1 MPSRAALVATSLA
14 LSASLVPVVGA
25 AHESRGRAVPAV
37 EPVLP
42 AVVAEVVQRRSG
54 TTIRSGGGITVESV
68 PVPAAVRSGDVPSR
82 VFRVTIEGRY
92 APRALPYV
100 MTVDGAA
107 VAVAVP
113 SPDLR
118 SVVAL
123 TADRSAVTGRLRL
136 TYGGRPAEETPAAR
150 LRAPSTRRIRQLP
163 SPGPYDVIRRR
174 YDLGDRAFQPT
185 GLGAK
190 VEVRANVHL
199 PAGLPDGP
207 YPIVLFMHGNHS
219 SCFRGNRAGYRW
231 PCRPGWKALPNHE
244 GYDYAASRLASYG
257 YVVVSVSANGVN
269 VHGNRL
275 ADTGMRQ
282 RGELLEHHLD
292 LWQTWST
299 VGAAPFGDR
308 FVGEVDM
315 TRIGTMGHSRGGEG
329 VVWHVI
335 VDRQR
340 DDPYGVDAVLPLAP
354 VDFTRV
360 TVNRVPLAVVLPYCD
375 GDVFDL
381 QGVHFFDDARYRVP
395 GDPRPKHVL
404 TLFGANHNFFNSVWT
419 PGLGFPGAFDDTFGR
434 CGGKLTPSRQRR
446 VGAAYIVSYF
456 RRYLGGE
463 FGLDPVWTGAATP
476 RRIDPS
482 SALMAF
488 LAPDRPGR
496 RLDIDRFT
504 APRSIGRT
512 ETGDD
517 VTASGLSLLAWCANT
532 IQVPCVP
539 GDLSFSDVHL
549 PGLSRGVFG
558 WAGSQGEVRFD
569 VGTGTDVRPFDALQF
584 RAAVNPGY
592 RANSGIRYQDLTV
605 SLVDGDGA
613 EVAVPASAV
622 GNEALRFP
630 KGVRRFTGHV
640 ILQQVRFPLE
650 VFQGVDLSDVTEV
663 VISFDR
669 VDSGVID
676 VADLAFSAGA

>member
-1 MPSRAALVATSLA
+1 M
-14 LSASLVPVVGA
+14 
-25 AHESRGRAVPAV
+25 PAV
-37 EPVLP
+37 EPMLP
-42 AVVAEVVQRRSG
+42 ADVAEVVQRLSG
-54 TTIRSGGGITVESV
+54 TTIRSEIGATVESV
-68 PVPAAVRSGDVPSR
+68 RVPAAVRSADVPSR
-82 VFRVTIEGRY
+82 VYRVTIEGRY

-123 TADRSAVTGRLRL
+123 TTDRSVASGRLGL
-136 TYGGRPAEETPAAR
+136 TYGGRLAEESSASA
-150 LRAPSTRRIRQLP
+150 LRPPSIRRIRQLP
-163 SPGPYDVIRRR
+163 SPGPYDVVRRR
-174 YDLGDRAFQPT
+174 YDFGDRAYQPT

-219 SCFRGNRAGYRW
+219 SCFRGDRAGYRW
-231 PCRPGWKALPNHE
+231 PCRRGWKPLPNHE

-257 YVVVSVSANGVN
+257 YIVVSVSANGVN

-299 VGAAPFGDR
+299 VGGEPFGDR
-308 FVGEVDM
+308 FVGKVDM
-315 TRIGTMGHSRGGEG
+315 SRIGTMGHSRGGEG

-340 DDPYGVDAVLPLAP
+340 VDPYGIDAVLPLAP

-360 TVNRVPLAVVLPYCD
+360 TVNRVPLSVVLPYCD

-419 PGLGFPGAFDDTFGR
+419 PAFGFPGAFDDTFGR
-434 CGGKLTPSRQRR
+434 CAGKLTPSQQRR

-456 RRYLGGE
+456 RRYLGE
-463 FGLDPVWTGAATP
+463 ELGLDPVWTGAATP

-482 SALMAF
+482 RALMAF
-488 LAPDRPGR
+488 MAPDLPGR

-504 APRSIGRT
+504 ASRSIGRT
-512 ETGDD
+512 EAGDD

-532 IQVPCVP
+532 VEVPCVP

-558 WAGSQGEVRFD
+558 WAGSQGEVHFD
-569 VGTGTDVRPFDALQF
+569 LGTATDVRAFDALQF
-584 RAAVNPGY
+584 RVAVNPGY
-592 RANSGIRYQDLTV
+592 RANSGIRYQDLSV
-605 SLVDGDGA
+605 SLLDGDGA
-613 EVAVPASAV
+613 GVAVPASTG

-630 KGVRRFTGHV
+630 KGVHRFTGHV
-640 ILQQVRFPLE
+640 ILQQVRFPLD
-650 VFQGVDLSDVTEV
+650 VFAGVDLSDVREV

-669 VDSGVID
+669 VEAGVID